1 MEVGEIVFETVLENR
16 VTSEKRAVIIFP
28 FMLLFSLGYLEQQS
42 S

>member
-16 VTSEKRAVIIFP
+16 VTSEKREVIIFP